1 MATIT
6 VVPSESADPR
16 AWIDACRI
24 EVTEADFAR
33 TPDNTGGPFEQFIE
47 AIGPSEQRLKS
58 HVFVPSHD
66 GEHSWFPVVFDEPG
80 SWTINLVD
88 NDDDTVIET
97 LAQEVQ

>member
-1 MATIT
+1 MTLA

-16 AWIDACRI
+16 AWVDACRI
-24 EVTEADFAR
+24 EVSAVAHQR
-33 TPDNTGGPFEQFIE
+33 PPDETGGPFEYFIE

-58 HVFVPSHD
+58 HVFNVSHE
-66 GEHSWFPVVFDEPG
+66 GAHVWMNVIFDETG

-88 NDDDTVIET
+88 GSDDSVVET